1 MIILFGP
8 SASGKTEIGKLL
20 MSKYGLK
27 KIVTCTTRAPR
38 INEVNDVDYHFYT
51 KEEFEK
57 LVKENAFVETVSYNN
72 NFYGSLKKE
81 IADNKVVILEPNG
94 VKKYLELNNPSI
106 VTFYT
111 DCPKEVRKARM
122 EGRKDNPE
130 NIIQRLTNDEKDFGK
145 DVLPKSDYI
154 IDTSTKSVEE
164 LTDEIYSLYT
174 KKISSL

>member
-8 SASGKTEIGKLL
+8 SASGKTEIGKIL
-20 MSKYGLK
+20 MKKYGLK
-27 KIVTCTTRAPR
+27 KIVTCTTREPR
-38 INEVNDVDYHFYT
+38 VNEVNDVDYHFYT
-51 KEEFEK
+51 KQQFQKALDNNE
-57 LVKENAFVETVSYNN
+57 FVETVNYNN

-81 IADNKVVILEPNG
+81 IANDKVVILEPNG

-130 NIIQRLTNDEKDFGK
+130 NILQRLINDEKDFSK

-154 IDTSTKSVEE
+154 IDTSTKSIEE
-164 LTDEIYSLYT
+164 LADEIYSLYSS
-174 KKISSL
+174 KIHSL